1 MTIAALYWL
10 FALALTVHNIEEGLF
25 LPAFT
30 ASVPRLSAYP
40 TPFSFRFA
48 LVLFTGAA
56 YVLVAVA
63 AAGDALATH
72 ALAGLAVVMAVNAVM
87 PHLLLT
93 VLTRRYAPGTL
104 TGVFIMLPLSLL
116 LSGRLL
122 ADGTISGSSLALSA
136 MIVAVAVIA
145 ALSGLFLA
153 GRFIERHLPQALI
166 GGT

>member
-30 ASVPRLSAYP
+30 ASVPRLSAHS

-48 LVLFTGAA
+48 LVVFTGAA
-56 YVLVAVA
+56 YLLVGAA
-63 AAGDALATH
+63 AAGDGLATH
-72 ALAGLAVVMAVNAVM
+72 ALAGLAVVMAVNAVL

-93 VLTRRYAPGTL
+93 VLIRRYAPGTL
-104 TGVFIMLPLSLL
+104 TGLIIMLPLSLIL
-116 LSGRLL
+116 AGRLL
-122 ADGTISGSSLALSA
+122 VDGAISGSGLALSA
-136 MIVAVAVIA
+136 VVVAVVVIA
-145 ALSGLFLA
+145 ALPGLFFA
-153 GRFIERHLPQALI
+153 GRLIERHVNPTLI